1 MFIMKSIE
9 GLFERDLMNEIILLP
24 IKELKANS
32 VVLME
37 NAYVKYIPILLEGS
51 IKVRKIDE
59 SGKEIILYQ
68 IYPGESCILSII
80 SCLNDKQCNAEAYV
94 EKTSKLIMVPASKVK
109 LWMEK
114 YSTWKQYVFNHYY
127 DKFDELIT
135 LIDAIAF
142 KHVDIRLIN
151 KLKEHQ
157 LKQGDKIKITHQAL
171 ANEIG
176 TAREVISR
184 LLKQLEKE
192 NAVKLERG
200 IIYLTSKF

>member
-1 MFIMKSIE
+1 MKSIE
-9 GLFERDLMNEIILLP
+9 DLFEKDLKDEIKLLP
-24 IKELKANS
+24 IKQLKANS

-37 NAYVKYIPILLEGS
+37 NAYVKNIPILLEGS

-94 EKTSKLIMVPASKVK
+94 EKTSKIIMVPSSKIK

-114 YSTWKQYVFNHYY
+114 YSSWKQYVFNHYY
-127 DKFDELIT
+127 NKFDELIN

-142 KHVDIRLIN
+142 KQVDIRLIN

-157 LKQGDKIKITHQAL
+157 LKQGNKIEITHQIL
-171 ANEIG
+171 AKEIG

-184 LLKQLEKE
+184 LLKQLEKK
-192 NAVKLERG
+192 NFIILERG
-200 IIYLTSKF
+200 IIKIIKTL

>member
-1 MFIMKSIE
+1 MVMELIE
-9 GLFERDLMNEIILLP
+9 AVFEKELEEEIALLP
-24 IKELKANS
+24 IIELKTNS
-32 VVLME
+32 VVLIE
-37 NAYVKYIPILLEGS
+37 NAYVKNIPILLEGS
-51 IKVRKIDE
+51 IKVRKTDE

-114 YSTWKQYVFNHYY
+114 YSSWKQYVFNHYY
-127 DKFDELIT
+127 NKFDELIT

-142 KHVDIRLIN
+142 KHVDIRLLN
-151 KLKEHQ
+151 KLKEYQ
-157 LKQGDKIKITHQAL
+157 IKQGNKIVITHQTL

-192 NAVKLERG
+192 NFVKLERG
-200 IIYLTSKF
+200 TIKIIRTL

>member
-1 MFIMKSIE
+1 MKLIE
-9 GLFERDLMNEIILLP
+9 AAFEKELKEEIALLP
-24 IKELKANS
+24 IIELKTNS
-32 VVLME
+32 VVLVE
-37 NAYVKYIPILLEGS
+37 NAYVKNIPILLEGS
-51 IKVRKIDE
+51 IKVRKKDE

-80 SCLNDKQCNAEAYV
+80 SCLNDKQCNAEAFV

-114 YSTWKQYVFNHYY
+114 YSSWKQYVFNHYY
-127 DKFDELIT
+127 NKFDELIT

-142 KHVDIRLIN
+142 KQVDIRLLN
-151 KLKEHQ
+151 KLKEYQ
-157 LKQGDKIKITHQAL
+157 IKQGNKIVITHQTL

-192 NAVKLERG
+192 NFVKLERG
-200 IIYLTSKF
+200 TIKIIRTL

>member
-1 MFIMKSIE
+1 MKLIE
-9 GLFERDLMNEIILLP
+9 ATFEKELEEEIALLP
-24 IKELKANS
+24 IIELKTNS
-32 VVLME
+32 VVLIE
-37 NAYVKYIPILLEGS
+37 NAYVKNIPILLEGS
-51 IKVRKIDE
+51 IKVRKTDE

-114 YSTWKQYVFNHYY
+114 YSSWKQYVFNHYY
-127 DKFDELIT
+127 NKFDELIT

-142 KHVDIRLIN
+142 KHVDIRLLN
-151 KLKEHQ
+151 KLKEYQ
-157 LKQGDKIKITHQAL
+157 IKQGNKIVITHQTL

-192 NAVKLERG
+192 NFVKLERG
-200 IIYLTSKF
+200 TIKIIRTL

>member
-1 MFIMKSIE
+1 MKSIE
-9 GLFERDLMNEIILLP
+9 TTFEKELKDEIALLP
-24 IKELKANS
+24 IVELKANS

-37 NAYVKYIPILLEGS
+37 NSYVKEIPILLEGI
-51 IKVRKIDE
+51 IKVRKTDE

-68 IYPGESCILSII
+68 IYPGESCILSITA
-80 SCLNDKQCNAEAYV
+80 CLNDKQCNAEAYV
-94 EKTSKLIMVPASKVK
+94 EKTSKLVMIPANKVK

-114 YSTWKQYVFNHYY
+114 YSSWKQYVYNHYY
-127 DKFDELIT
+127 ERFDELLD

-142 KHVDIRLIN
+142 KHVDLRLLN

-157 LKQGDKIKITHQAL
+157 LKQGNEIKITHHIL
-171 ANEIG
+171 AKEIG

-192 NAVKLERG
+192 NFIILERG
-200 IIYLTSKF
+200 IIKIIRTL

>member
-1 MFIMKSIE
+1 MELIE
-9 GLFERDLMNEIILLP
+9 AIFEKELNEEIALLP
-24 IKELKANS
+24 ILELKANS

-37 NAYVKYIPILLEGS
+37 NAYVKNIPILIEGS
-51 IKVRKIDE
+51 VKVRKTDE

-68 IYPGESCILSII
+68 IYPGESCILSIA

-94 EKTSKLIMVPASKVK
+94 EKTSKLIMIPSDKVK

-114 YSTWKQYVFNHYY
+114 YSSWKQYVFNHYF

-142 KHVDIRLIN
+142 KQVDLRLLN
-151 KLKEHQ
+151 KLKEYQ
-157 LKQGDKIKITHQAL
+157 LKQGDEIKITHQIL
-171 ANEIG
+171 AKEIG

-192 NAVKLERG
+192 NFIKLERG
-200 IIYLTSKF
+200 IIKIIKTL

>member
-1 MFIMKSIE
+1 MKLIE
-9 GLFERDLMNEIILLP
+9 ANFEKELEEEIALLP
-24 IKELKANS
+24 IIELKANS
-32 VVLME
+32 VVLIE
-37 NAYVKYIPILLEGS
+37 NAYVKNIPILLEGS
-51 IKVRKIDE
+51 IKVRKTDE

-114 YSTWKQYVFNHYY
+114 YSSWKQYVFNHYY
-127 DKFDELIT
+127 NKFDELIT

-142 KHVDIRLIN
+142 KHVDIRLLN
-151 KLKEHQ
+151 KLKEYQ
-157 LKQGDKIKITHQAL
+157 IKQGNKIVITHQTL

-192 NAVKLERG
+192 NFVKLERG
-200 IIYLTSKF
+200 TIKIIRTL

>member
-1 MFIMKSIE
+1 MTTIKTS
-9 GLFERDLMNEIILLP
+9 FEKELDDEIALLP
-24 IKELKANS
+24 IIELKANS

-37 NAYVKYIPILLEGS
+37 NTYVKNIPILLEGS
-51 IKVRKIDE
+51 IKVRKTDE

-80 SCLNDKQCNAEAYV
+80 SCLNDKHCNAEAFV
-94 EKTSKLIMVPASKVK
+94 EKTSKLIMIPASKVK

-114 YSTWKQYVFNHYY
+114 YSSWKQYVFNHYY
-127 DKFDELIT
+127 DRFDELIT

-142 KHVDIRLIN
+142 KQVDIRLLN
-151 KLKEHQ
+151 KLKEYQ
-157 LKQGDKIKITHQAL
+157 IKQGDKIEITHQTL

-192 NAVKLERG
+192 NSVKLERG
-200 IIYLTSKF
+200 IINIIRTL